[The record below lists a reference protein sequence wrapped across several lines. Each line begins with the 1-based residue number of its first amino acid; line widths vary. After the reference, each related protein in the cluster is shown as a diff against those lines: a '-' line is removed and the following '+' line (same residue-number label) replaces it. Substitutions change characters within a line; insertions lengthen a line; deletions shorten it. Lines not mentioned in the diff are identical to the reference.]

1 MLLKTSSYLAI
12 SIYGVMALV
21 AAVAAVCLP
30 IETKGRELKVRI
42 YAYRIM
48 PSETVVALFVGQ
60 NILELK
66 KKKKKRRRR

>member
-30 IETKGRELKVRI
+30 IETKGREMKVRI
-42 YAYRIM
+42 HAYRNS
-48 PSETVVALFVGQ
+48 PSETVVAWYVGQ
-60 NILELK
+60 KMLELRK
-66 KKKKKRRRR
+66 K